1 MQADLARNYF
11 ELFGL
16 PVAFAVD
23 ANDLAAR
30 YRTLQR
36 NFHPDKFAHASDQ
49 ERRFSVQLS
58 ARLNE
63 ALQTLKDPVKRGRYL
78 LQLKDIATDEETDTA
93 MTPDF
98 LMQQME
104 LREQLAEAPDA
115 GALERIRAELETEFN
130 ERLTQLAELLQ
141 SKESADWL
149 EARALVRELQFLQKL
164 QHEVRAREEAFD

>member
-16 PVAFAVD
+16 PVAFALD
-23 ANDLAAR
+23 TNDLAAR

-36 NFHPDKFAHASDQ
+36 NFHPDKFAHASEQ
-49 ERRFSVQLS
+49 ERRLSVQLS

-78 LQLKDIATDEETDTA
+78 LQLKDIATDEETDTV

-104 LREQLAEAPDA
+104 LRERLEDARERAALAGINAEIAAQIDDRVREL
-115 GALERIRAELETEFN
+115 GAR
-130 ERLTQLAELLQ
+130 LQ
-141 SKESADWL
+141 SAEQGDWL
-149 EARALVRELQFLQKL
+149 EARVLVRELQFLQKL
-164 QHEVRAREEAFD
+164 QQEVRAREEALD

>member
-23 ANDLAAR
+23 TDDLAAR

-58 ARLNE
+58 ARFNE
-63 ALQTLKDPVKRGRYL
+63 ALQTLKDPVRRGRYL
-78 LQLKDIATDEETDTA
+78 LQLKNIATDEETDTV

-104 LREQLAEAPDA
+104 LRERLEDA
-115 GALERIRAELETEFN
+115 VDARALDDTRAAIARQFD
-130 ERLTQLAELLQ
+130 ERLSQLSARL
-141 SKESADWL
+141 ESAEPGDWL

-164 QHEVRAREEAFD
+164 QQEVRAREEALD

>member
-16 PVAFAVD
+16 PVAFALD
-23 ANDLAAR
+23 SNDLAAR

-49 ERRFSVQLS
+49 ERRLSVQLS

-78 LQLKDIATDEETDTA
+78 LQLKNISTDEETDTV
-93 MTPDF
+93 MTPAF

-104 LREQLAEAPDA
+104 LREQLEDA
-115 GALERIRAELETEFN
+115 RDAATLERIHVDI
-130 ERLTQLAELLQ
+130 ERQFSDRLRRLGVCLQ
-141 SKESADWL
+141 SAESGDWQQ
-149 EARALVRELQFLQKL
+149 ARALVRELQFLQKL
-164 QHEVRAREEAFD
+164 QQEVRAREEALE

>member
-1 MQADLARNYF
+1 MQADIARNYF

-16 PVAFAVD
+16 PVAFAID
-23 ANDLAAR
+23 SNDLAAR

-49 ERRFSVQLS
+49 ERRLSVQLS

-78 LQLKDIATDEETDTA
+78 LQLKNITTDEETDTVMA
-93 MTPDF
+93 PAF
-98 LMQQME
+98 LMQQMD
-104 LREQLAEAPDA
+104 LRERLTDA
-115 GALERIRAELETEFN
+115 SDARSLERIRADIERQFN
-130 ERLTQLAELLQ
+130 DRLTRLAAYLQ
-141 SKESADWL
+141 SAASADWL

-164 QHEVRAREEAFD
+164 QQEVRAREEALE

>member
-16 PVAFAVD
+16 PVAFAID
-23 ANDLAAR
+23 GNDLAGR

-49 ERRFSVQLS
+49 ERRLSVQLS

-78 LQLKDIATDEETDTA
+78 LQLKNIATDEETDTV
-93 MTPDF
+93 MTPAF

-104 LREQLAEAPDA
+104 LREQLADA
-115 GALERIRAELETEFN
+115 CDAATLERIRAQIDRQFN
-130 ERLTQLAELLQ
+130 EKLTQLATCLQ
-141 SKESADWL
+141 SAAAADWL
-149 EARALVRELQFLQKL
+149 EARGLVRELQFLQKL
-164 QHEVRAREEAFD
+164 KQEVRAREEALE

>member
-16 PVAFAVD
+16 PVTFAID
-23 ANDLAAR
+23 TDDLAAR
-30 YRTLQR
+30 YRTLQG

-49 ERRFSVQLS
+49 ERRLSVQLS
-58 ARLNE
+58 AQLNE

-78 LQLKDIATDEETDTA
+78 LQLKNIATDEETDTA

-104 LREQLAEAPDA
+104 LRERLEDADDAATLADIAADIAAQLDERVSQLAA
-115 GALERIRAELETEFN
+115 R
-130 ERLTQLAELLQ
+130 LQ
-141 SKESADWL
+141 SVEAGDWL
-149 EARALVRELQFLQKL
+149 EARALVRELQFLQRL
-164 QHEVRAREEAFD
+164 RQEVRAREEALD

>member
-11 ELFGL
+11 ELFDL

-23 ANDLAAR
+23 ADDLAAR

-49 ERRFSVQLS
+49 ERRLSVQLS
-58 ARLNE
+58 AQLNE

-78 LQLKDIATDEETDTA
+78 LQLKNIATDEETDTV
-93 MTPDF
+93 MTPEF
-98 LMQQME
+98 LTQQME
-104 LREQLAEAPDA
+104 LREQLEDASDA
-115 GALERIRAELETEFN
+115 GALEGMRATIARQFED
-130 ERLTQLAELLQ
+130 RLAELAASLQ
-141 SKESADWL
+141 SVEPGDWL

-164 QHEVRAREEAFD
+164 QQEVRAREEALD

>member
-36 NFHPDKFAHASDQ
+36 NFHPDKFAHASNQ
-49 ERRFSVQLS
+49 ERRLSVQLS

-78 LQLKDIATDEETDTA
+78 LQLKNIATDEETDTV
-93 MTPDF
+93 MTPAF

-104 LREQLAEAPDA
+104 LRERLADA
-115 GALERIRAELETEFN
+115 ADARSLERIRAEIENQFN
-130 ERLTQLAELLQ
+130 ERLTQLAAYLQ
-141 SKESADWL
+141 STESADWL

-164 QHEVRAREEAFD
+164 QQEVRAREEALD

>member
-16 PVAFAVD
+16 PIGFAVD
-23 ANDLAAR
+23 SKDLAVR

-49 ERRFSVQLS
+49 ERRLSMQLS

-78 LQLKDIATDEETDTA
+78 LQLRNIATEEETDTVMDRA
-93 MTPDF
+93 FLIDQMT
-98 LMQQME
+98 
-104 LREQLAEAPDA
+104 LREQLEDA
-115 GALERIRAELETEFN
+115 GDAASLARIRADIDARFN
-130 ERLTQLAELLQ
+130 EKIGQLEMRLC
-141 SKESADWL
+141 SAASEDWQA
-149 EARALVRELQFLQKL
+149 ARGLVRELQFLQKL
-164 QHEVRAREEAFD
+164 LQEVRAQEEALE